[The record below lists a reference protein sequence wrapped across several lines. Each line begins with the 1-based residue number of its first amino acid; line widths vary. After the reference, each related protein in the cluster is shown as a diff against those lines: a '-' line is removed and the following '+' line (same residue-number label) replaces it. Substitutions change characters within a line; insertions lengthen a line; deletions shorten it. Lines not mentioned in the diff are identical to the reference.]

1 MFSESELKNPAKREA
16 VALFNEA
23 YEAQTAGEYTE
34 AIRLYKKSIETF
46 PTAEAYTFL
55 GWTYSFQGEYDLA
68 IAECIAAIAVDES
81 FGNPYNDIGSYL
93 IAKGNFYDCVR
104 WFKKAIDAPR
114 YEARA
119 YPHFNLATVYEKRG
133 RFLEAARHYGL
144 ALDEQPG
151 YVQAYKALR
160 KLQEKLQRIENR
172 FPKTR
177 REVLESNPDQEPS
190 DLL

>member
-23 YEAQTAGEYTE
+23 YEAQMAKDYTE
-34 AIRLYKKSIETF
+34 AIRLYKRSIETF

-68 IAECIAAIAVDES
+68 IAECIAAISVDAD

-104 WFKKAIDAPR
+104 WFEKAIAAPR

-119 YPHFNLATVYEKRG
+119 FPHFNLATVYEKRG
-133 RFLEAARHYGL
+133 KFLEAAKHYGL
-144 ALDEQPG
+144 ALDEQPN
-151 YVQAYKALR
+151 YKQAYNALR
-160 KLQEKLQRIENR
+160 KLQEKLN
-172 FPKTR
+172 
-177 REVLESNPDQEPS
+177 
-190 DLL
+190 

>member
-1 MFSESELKNPAKREA
+1 MFTDQEIKNPIKREA
-16 VALFNEA
+16 VVLFNEA
-23 YEAQTAGEYTE
+23 YEAQMAQNYDA
-34 AIRLYKKSIETF
+34 AIRLYKKSIEIF
-46 PTAEAYTFL
+46 PTAEALTFL
-55 GWTYSFQGEYDLA
+55 GWTYSFQGDYDLA
-68 IAECIAAIAVDES
+68 ITECLAAIAVDEN

-133 RFLEAARHYGL
+133 KFLEAAKHYGI
-144 ALDEQPG
+144 ALDEQPN

-160 KLQEKLQRIENR
+160 KLQERLN
-172 FPKTR
+172 
-177 REVLESNPDQEPS
+177 
-190 DLL
+190 

>member
-1 MFSESELKNPAKREA
+1 MFSDLDIKNPAKRKA
-16 VALFNEA
+16 VELFNQA
-23 YEAQTAGEYTE
+23 YEAQTAGDYTE
-34 AIRLYKKSIETF
+34 AVALYKKSIETF

-68 IAECIAAIAVDES
+68 ITECLAAIAVDET

-104 WFKKAIDAPR
+104 WFEKAIVAPR

-133 RFLEAARHYGL
+133 KFLEAARHYGL
-144 ALDEQPG
+144 ALKEQPN
-151 YVQAYKALR
+151 YAQAYNALR
-160 KLQEKLQRIENR
+160 KLQEKLN
-172 FPKTR
+172 
-177 REVLESNPDQEPS
+177 
-190 DLL
+190 